1 MKETTYTENP
11 ELSDGLT
18 VGSLI
23 EILKSAD
30 PDALIVIGKNANEC
44 DEYLYTVT
52 VSKHLVGFF
61 SNPDDTEKE
70 ARQYELIEER
80 R

>member
-1 MKETTYTENP
+1 MKETKYTENP

-18 VGSLI
+18 VGKLI

-61 SNPDDTEKE
+61 SNPD
-70 ARQYELIEER
+70 EL
-80 R
+80 